1 MIKINEKSIFSSLI
15 FLFALILLINTVG
28 MRSDVMLVP
37 RLIGVSLLI
46 LSCIQMLNDLFP
58 AIKNKLPFLN
68 KSVNEAHTIGG
79 EGVVDDESE
88 TKEEANRRFRFMGWM
103 ALFVLLIYLT
113 SMIWAIVISVFIY
126 LKWISKESWK
136 MSVLY
141 SFIAALVVYL
151 AFVVGLDVY
160 YFL

>member
-15 FLFALILLINTVG
+15 FLFAFMLLINTIG
-28 MRSDVMLVP
+28 MRSDVVLVP

-46 LSCIQMLNDLFP
+46 LSCVQMLNDLFP
-58 AIKNKLPFLN
+58 AIKNRLPLLN
-68 KSVNEAHTIGG
+68 KSVNEAHAIGG
-79 EGVVDDESE
+79 EGVVDNGSE
-88 TKEEANRRFRFMGWM
+88 TKEEASRRFRFMGWM

-141 SFIAALVVYL
+141 SSIAALVVYL

-160 YFL
+160 YFF